1 MKKPAKIEELNKN
14 MALAKNERPIPAV
27 NKGEESLKFH
37 EQGLRDNAD
46 SMFAFAMH
54 LFQIKSKE
62 LWRIPGCNSYKDYC
76 ETRVITLFK
85 IPFGKS
91 QLYRLAEWAEVNED
105 VSPIGESASD
115 ASTPTVNEAQ
125 ARELAK
131 APKKKRAKVLAE
143 ASKDGKATA
152 KKIAEVI
159 EKQKPVTAEFRE
171 IVKDHNG
178 DEVPEP
184 IAAEFQRA
192 EKESKENVLHA
203 QAIKNYLERDDA
215 TTVEARGLRETAKDL
230 LAGLKTHLTKHVLCP
245 KCGGKKCAVC
255 SKRGFVSNY
264 FATKGIGKKEA

>member
-1 MKKPAKIEELNKN
+1 MQKPKKVEQLNANLAMAKSERAIPSVNGST
-14 MALAKNERPIPAV
+14 LA
-27 NKGEESLKFH
+27 FH
-37 EQGLRDNAD
+37 EQGLRENAD

-54 LFQIKSKE
+54 LFQIKRKE
-62 LWRIPGCNSYKDYC
+62 MWREAGCSSYLNYC
-76 ETRVITLFK
+76 EARVPTLFK
-85 IPFGKS
+85 SPFS
-91 QLYRLAEWAEVNED
+91 TPRLYQLAEWAEVNED
-105 VSPIGESASD
+105 VSTIVETPSD
-115 ASTPTVNEAQ
+115 VSTPLLNEAQ
-125 ARELAK
+125 ARELSK